1 MRIALILAILSPAIP
16 AGAQDTPLTAARFS
30 ISIEGVEIASFFE
43 LMGISS
49 SVEPIERNRSGA
61 MPERYAVEG
70 LVSLGRPLT
79 SSLELS
85 KWHEQAI
92 AKGPRMGKNMVL
104 TVHGRDDRP
113 VARYHLE
120 NAWPAKIEIGALKA
134 GASEV
139 LLETVTMTCEFIQRV
154 PI

>member
-1 MRIALILAILSPAIP
+1 MRSTLILAVLIAAMP

-30 ISIEGVEIASFFE
+30 ISIDGVEIASFSE

-49 SVEPIERNRSGA
+49 SVDVVERNRSGA
-61 MPERYAVEG
+61 RPERFAVEG

-79 SSLELS
+79 GSLELS

-92 AKGPRMGKNMVL
+92 SKGPRIRKDMVL
-104 TVHGRDDRP
+104 TVHGTDDRP
-113 VARYHLE
+113 VARYYLE